1 MYNMYYDIF
10 HLRSKVYN
18 VTNFILDVSCGVGGP
33 LIKKK
38 KKQIIL

>member
-18 VTNFILDVSCGVGGP
+18 VTNFILGVSCGVGGP

-38 KKQIIL
+38 KQIIL